1 MIITCK
7 DFPPLDQNTNALIM
21 NFSFCLLL
29 KHVFIFLKISVNF
42 KCVIL
47 DFQYSNFIVE
57 FKKREKKKKK
67 EERERDEHLCS
78 REQKVADAI
87 KEKRRNRMTEASV
100 DDVIVLTY
108 DVTACM
114 CVNVHASVF
123 ICVPVCVTLSVVLL
137 LLLLLRNAEPHFFRP
152 NFPVAVERPESR
164 PSRVHINL

>member
-57 FKKREKKKKK
+57 FKKSKRKKKRKK
-67 EERERDEHLCS
+67 RET
-78 REQKVADAI
+78 
-87 KEKRRNRMTEASV
+87 N
-100 DDVIVLTY
+100 
-108 DVTACM
+108 
-114 CVNVHASVF
+114 
-123 ICVPVCVTLSVVLL
+123 ICVLENKKLL
-137 LLLLLRNAEPHFFRP
+137 MQSKRKDETA
-152 NFPVAVERPESR
+152 
-164 PSRVHINL
+164 

>member
-57 FKKREKKKKK
+57 FKKSKKKKK
-67 EERERDEHLCS
+67 KREERET
-78 REQKVADAI
+78 
-87 KEKRRNRMTEASV
+87 N
-100 DDVIVLTY
+100 
-108 DVTACM
+108 
-114 CVNVHASVF
+114 
-123 ICVPVCVTLSVVLL
+123 ICVLENKKLL
-137 LLLLLRNAEPHFFRP
+137 MQSKRKDETA
-152 NFPVAVERPESR
+152 
-164 PSRVHINL
+164 